1 MDALGYTGY
10 ILALIALFAGVTIFL
25 SCSASEDAAS
35 RAEEIEA
42 RQKSIME
49 DMVVVTPRPGVECY
63 VFHGYG
69 SASPRIISCVAVAQ

>member
-49 DMVVVTPRPGVECY
+49 D
-63 VFHGYG
+63 
-69 SASPRIISCVAVAQ
+69 